1 MSEPL
6 PEWLSELPSAL
17 DDRMGLEL
25 LELSAQR
32 VVGRMPVLGNTQPA
46 GLWHG
51 GASGVLVESL
61 ASMGSWAFARPDRL
75 PVGVDLNVTHHR
87 SVREGWVTG
96 VATPIHLGRSSTCYE
111 VILSDDA
118 GRRVA
123 TGRLTCRLLP
133 AGSAG
138 D

>member
-1 MSEPL
+1 MTGGL
-6 PEWLSELPSAL
+6 PAWLADLPSPL

-25 LELSAQR
+25 LELTADR
-32 VVGRMPVLGNTQPA
+32 VVGRMPVSGNTQPA

-87 SVREGWVTG
+87 AVRDGWVTG
-96 VATPIHLGRSSTCYE
+96 VATPLHLGRSSTCYE
-111 VILSDDA
+111 VVLTDDA

-133 AGSAG
+133 ADSLEA
-138 D
+138 

>member
-1 MSEPL
+1 MNPGL
-6 PEWLSELPSAL
+6 PDWLAELPSPL

-25 LELSAQR
+25 IELTPHR
-32 VVGRMPVLGNTQPA
+32 VVGRMPVAGNTQPA

-87 SVREGWVTG
+87 AVRTGWVTG
-96 VATPIHLGRSSTCYE
+96 VATPLHLGRTSTCYE
-111 VILSDDA
+111 VVLTDDD

-133 AGSAG
+133 VEAADS
-138 D
+138 